1 MVAFDREDAAAEG
14 GMQMQL
20 LVALAALVAGFWLV
34 SAIAVTV
41 LIIRAIRQPSMRA
54 AAAPSTGG
62 PVASRDG
69 PPQHEQES

>member
-14 GMQMQL
+14 GMEMEL
-20 LVALAALVAGFWLV
+20 LVALAALVVCFWLV
-34 SAIAVTV
+34 SAIAVSV

-54 AAAPSTGG
+54 AAVPSPRG

-69 PPQHEQES
+69 PQNEQES